1 MTGTTSYSWDFENR
15 LTQVTLS
22 GTSGTVTFKYDPFG
36 RRIYKQSPN
45 ATSIFVYDGDALVET
60 VNSSGGGVARYTQG
74 QNIDEPLAMER
85 GSTVDYY
92 EADGVGAVTSLTAA
106 NGSVAQ
112 SYAYDSFGNTTNS
125 SGSLTNFYRY
135 AGREFDTETD
145 LYYNR
150 ARYYDGNTGRFI
162 SEDPIQF
169 LGSADFYTYANNGPV
184 RYIDPSGLETEVI
197 LWNPAGYGESSFGH
211 VSVEINGTSY
221 SWGPAPGSN
230 PLNKCCRAGVMNVQ
244 PAQKFVNTNTKFRS
258 GLGYVLNLTASQET
272 AFANFLKNFKGNYN
286 LVDRNCGNPV
296 LAGLRALGFNLVLPE
311 GPAMGLDP
319 MPIMPN
325 DLDYALGHTNGLVT
339 GWVPYPQQSS
349 STK

>member
-1 MTGTTSYSWDFENR
+1 M
-15 LTQVTLS
+15 
-22 GTSGTVTFKYDPFG
+22 
-36 RRIYKQSPN
+36 
-45 ATSIFVYDGDALVET
+45 
-60 VNSSGGGVARYTQG
+60 ARYTQG

-92 EADGVGAVTSLTAA
+92 EADGVGAVTSLTAP
-106 NGSVAQ
+106 NGAVAQ

-125 SGSLTNFYRY
+125 LGSLTNFFRY
-135 AGREFDTETD
+135 AGRELDTETN

-184 RYIDPSGLETEVI
+184 RYVDPSGLETEVI

-221 SWGPAPGSN
+221 SWGPAPGGN
-230 PLNKCCRAGVMNVQ
+230 PLNKCCKAGAMNVQ

-258 GLGYVLNLTASQET
+258 GLGYVLNLTAPQET
-272 AFANFLKNFKGNYN
+272 AFANFLNNYKGNYN
-286 LVDRNCGNPV
+286 LAANNCGNPV
-296 LAGLRALGFNLVLPE
+296 LAGLRALGFNPVLPP

-319 MPIMPN
+319 IPVMPN

-349 STK
+349 SAK